1 MKCHYFVWFVIP
13 LLREAIS
20 VCHGFNIEH
29 VSLKPELGENELS
42 SNAGF
47 SFASCEQ
54 VPEMEAVTG
63 SEMVVWSSDW
73 GTDWQSSILICLC
86 VGGHGNKYT
95 NPKHWRGPL
104 PELGKIKGTAFRRR
118 LSNTQ
123 HFAFVTCSQP
133 SLSPCCSPV
142 SWGRTHCCPCPSP
155 SLCHPHWKVLIGAFL
170 LLGLSSCGHWYF
182 E

>member
-1 MKCHYFVWFVIP
+1 MSWVQTPDFFCILWAGAWNGSSHRKWDGGLEIR
-13 LLREAIS
+13 LRDWLAVQHLDLS
-20 VCHGFNIEH
+20 VC
-29 VSLKPELGENELS
+29 
-42 SNAGF
+42 
-47 SFASCEQ
+47 
-54 VPEMEAVTG
+54 
-63 SEMVVWSSDW
+63 W
-73 GTDWQSSILICLC
+73 
-86 VGGHGNKYT
+86 GHGNKYT

-123 HFAFVTCSQP
+123 HFAFVICSQP

>member
-1 MKCHYFVWFVIP
+1 MKCHYFVWVVIP

-20 VCHGFNIEH
+20 VCHGFNIQH
-29 VSLKPELGENELS
+29 VSLKPGLGENELS

-47 SFASCEQ
+47 LLHPVSRCLKWKQS
-54 VPEMEAVTG
+54 PEVRW
-63 SEMVVWSSDW
+63 WSKSDW
-73 GTDWQSSILICLC
+73 GTDWQSSVLICLC
-86 VGGHGNKYT
+86 VGAMAINTQVQNTDG
-95 NPKHWRGPL
+95 GPL
-104 PELGKIKGTAFRRR
+104 PELGKIKGTAFRCR
-118 LSNTQ
+118 LSNTH
-123 HFAFVTCSQP
+123 HFVFVTCSQP
-133 SLSPCCSPV
+133 SLIPCCSSV